1 MLAITA
7 AAFFLR
13 CAVSFRTRI
22 VRMGKTRVVRLP
34 KELLDRAK
42 IPDDGDV
49 DIDFEG
55 GRLVVRPA
63 FKPRSPA
70 AARRMLKSGSRE

>member
-1 MLAITA
+1 M
-7 AAFFLR
+7 
-13 CAVSFRTRI
+13 RTRI

-34 KELLDRAK
+34 KEILDKAK

-49 DIDFEG
+49 DVDAEP
-55 GRLVVRPA
+55 GRIVVRPA
-63 FKPRSPA
+63 FKPKSRA